1 MIFSLNIYDWYNL
14 SFDEL
19 TTLAKEKNDANAQY
33 QLGLIYHKGEMVE
46 QDNTKAMQ
54 WFEEVAIQGNV
65 NAQFEL
71 AWLYNDEHEYQ

>member
-1 MIFSLNIYDWYNL
+1 
-14 SFDEL
+14 
-19 TTLAKEKNDANAQY
+19 
-33 QLGLIYHKGEMVE
+33 MVE

-54 WFEEVAIQGNV
+54 WFEEAAIQGNV